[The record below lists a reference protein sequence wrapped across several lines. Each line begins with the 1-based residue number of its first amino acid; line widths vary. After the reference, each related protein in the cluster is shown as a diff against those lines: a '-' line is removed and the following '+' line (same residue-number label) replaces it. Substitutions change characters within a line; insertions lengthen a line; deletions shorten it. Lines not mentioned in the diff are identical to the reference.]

1 MPAAC
6 APSEDLRSFGRR
18 RGRKPSPRQL
28 HLIRD
33 VLPRVAIDASAARRV
48 ATDLLS
54 AGANDLWLEIGFG
67 SGEHLLARATEHP
80 HIRFIG
86 CEPFQDGVVK
96 VLDAIETGGRQNIRL
111 YADDARD
118 LLRELASESVGRA
131 FVLFPDPWP
140 KRRHAKRRLLSP
152 RTFHLLAGVMRSGAE
167 LRIATDIGDYA
178 TAILLAAREE
188 GSFRWRVS
196 GPQSWRERP
205 ADWIRTRYEEK
216 AIAARRRCYV
226 FSFERLGRRQRSGQ
240 FGGPFEL

>member
-1 MPAAC
+1 MKTPAAC
-6 APSEDLRSFGRR
+6 GPSEDLRSFGRR
-18 RGRKPSPRQL
+18 RGRKPSARQV

-33 VLPRVAIDASAARRV
+33 VLPRVAMDASTARRV
-48 ATDLLS
+48 AADLLS

-67 SGEHLLARATEHP
+67 SGEHLLGRAAEHP
-80 HIRFIG
+80 DICFIG

-111 YADDARD
+111 FTADARD
-118 LLRELASESVGRA
+118 LMRELPSGSVGRA

-152 RTFHLLAGVMRSGAE
+152 RTFRLLAGVMRAGAE
-167 LRIATDIGDYA
+167 LRVATDIGDYA
-178 TAILLAAREE
+178 TAILLAARED

-216 AIAARRRCYV
+216 AIAAGRRCYV
-226 FSFERLGRRQRSGQ
+226 FSFERQ
-240 FGGPFEL
+240 